1 MTRAAQTLAP
11 TDTAAPASLHTALS
25 VPGMHCGGCMGKVER
40 ALAAVPGVVA
50 ARANLTA
57 RSVGVDHVAG
67 VAVPDLVAALA
78 ATGFAAQPRATVL
91 EQAPSAVRPLLAP
104 LAVAA
109 FACMNVMLLSVSV
122 WSGADGATRDLFHW
136 LSALIG
142 VPAIAYAG
150 RPFFASAWGA
160 LKHGRTNMDVPI
172 SIGVTLATALSFYET
187 VTHGAEAWFDGTL
200 MLLLFLL
207 AGRALDAM
215 MRDRARAGVDALLRQ
230 AAPGAMVVAADGTP
244 AWLAATDLAPGMIMR
259 VAAGERL
266 AADGVIQRGAS
277 RLDRSLLTG
286 ESAAVAAKVGDL
298 VLAGTLNEE
307 APLDVEV
314 RAIGEDTALAE
325 IARLMETAGQSR
337 SRYVRI
343 ADRAS
348 RLYAPAVHSLAALTF
363 VGWMLAGAGLYK
375 ALVIAIAVLI
385 ITCPCALGLAVPVA
399 QVVAAGALM
408 KRGVL
413 IKDGSALER
422 LAEVDR
428 MLIDKTGTLTL
439 GRPVPDASA
448 LDALTPQEA
457 GVALALASHSRHPLS
472 LGLAEALAAR
482 GVKAAPLSE
491 VEEVPGRGVTA
502 LWRGIA
508 VSLGR
513 PSSPAG
519 GMAAALALGADPV
532 RLIGFADSLRP
543 DALTA
548 LAALRRQ
555 GLEASI
561 LSGDNAQ
568 AVAQVARET
577 GLTAQ
582 ASASPQDKH
591 DAIARLTAGG
601 RRVLMVG
608 DGLNDGPALAA
619 AHASIAPGTA
629 SDVGR
634 QAADVVFTGTS
645 LMALPRCVAM
655 ARATMRVVR
664 QNFALAIAYNL
675 LAVPL
680 AMAGLVTPLIAAVAM
695 STSSLIVVA
704 NSLRLSW
711 VGGDVA

>member
-1 MTRAAQTLAP
+1 MTPAAQTLEREAP
-11 TDTAAPASLHTALS
+11 LAVATHTALS
-25 VPGMHCGGCMGKVER
+25 VPGMHCAGCMGKVER
-40 ALAAVPGVVA
+40 ALAAVPGVA
-50 ARANLTA
+50 HARANLTA
-57 RSVGVDHVAG
+57 RSVGVDHDDS

-78 ATGFAAQPRATVL
+78 GVGFAAQPRATVL
-91 EQAPSAVRPLLAP
+91 EQAPSAVKPLLAP

-172 SIGVTLATALSFYET
+172 SIGVTLATVLSFYET

-230 AAPGAMVVAADGTP
+230 AAPGAMVVAADGTT
-244 AWLAATDLAPGMIMR
+244 AWLAVAELAPGMMMR

-266 AADGVIQRGAS
+266 AADGVVRRGAS

-286 ESAAVAAKVGDL
+286 ESAAVPAAVGDL
-298 VLAGTLNEE
+298 VLAGTLNED

-325 IARLMETAGQSR
+325 IARLMEAAGQSR

-363 VGWMLAGAGLYK
+363 AGWMLAGAGFYH

-428 MLIDKTGTLTL
+428 MLIDKTGTLTM
-439 GRPVPDASA
+439 GRPVPDPAA
-448 LDALTPQEA
+448 LDALTPGEA

-482 GVKAAPLSE
+482 GAKAQPIDV
-491 VEEVPGRGVTA
+491 VEEVPGRGMTA
-502 LWRGIA
+502 LWREIP

-513 PSSPAG
+513 PSSPTG
-519 GMAAALALGADPV
+519 GMAVALAIGADPV
-532 RLIGFADSLRP
+532 RLIGFADALRP
-543 DALTA
+543 DALHA
-548 LAALRRQ
+548 LAALRAQ
-555 GLEASI
+555 GLEVSI
-561 LSGDNAQ
+561 LSGDNAL

-577 GLTAQ
+577 GLMAQ

-591 DAIARLTAGG
+591 DAIARLAAAG

-619 AHASIAPGTA
+619 AHASIAPGSA

-634 QAADVVFTGTS
+634 QAADVVFTAPS
-645 LMALPRCVAM
+645 LMALPRAVAM
-655 ARATMRVVR
+655 ARKTMRVVR

-711 VGGDVA
+711 PGEDVA